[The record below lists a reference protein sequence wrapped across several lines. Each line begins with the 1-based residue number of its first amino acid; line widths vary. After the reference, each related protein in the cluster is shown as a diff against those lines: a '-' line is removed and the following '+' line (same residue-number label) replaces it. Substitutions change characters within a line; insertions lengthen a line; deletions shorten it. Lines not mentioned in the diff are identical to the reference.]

1 MKQKIALVAG
11 ALALTAGAAL
21 TGAATA
27 SADPAGWVGPF
38 SSDWT
43 CGQKAYEMMGSAAP
57 AQCTYRS
64 NDKRGAGYYFVYQ
77 P

>member
-1 MKQKIALVAG
+1 MKRKIALVAG
-11 ALALTAGAAL
+11 TLALTAGAAL
-21 TGAATA
+21 SGAAISQA
-27 SADPAGWVGPF
+27 QPGWVGPF

-57 AQCTYRS
+57 AQCTYRK
-64 NDKRGAGYYFVYQ
+64 NDSRGAGYYFVYQ

>member
-1 MKQKIALVAG
+1 MRHYGIG
-11 ALALTAGAAL
+11 R
-21 TGAATA
+21 
-27 SADPAGWVGPF
+27 PAGWVGPF
-38 SSDWT
+38 SSDWI

-64 NDKRGAGYYFVYQ
+64 NDSRGVGYYFVYQ